1 MLTDCCS
8 EQNCWQSTT
17 TGFPSYRTLKLL
29 YRKNYMKGFQLRKKH
44 IDGWVYDCPWYDAP
58 IISCT
63 RRIWDLNDIVKPNA
77 GCHYRSCFALDTGM
91 FYFEIIFGI
100 IVDNHHFY
108 KGFLIRWAIGDGLR
122 HFRGLQ
128 RLRNDI
134 EIYVINA
141 GMT

>member
-108 KGFLIRWAIGDGLR
+108 KGFLIRWAIDDGLR
-122 HFRGLQ
+122 QFRGLQ